1 MITKHEITDGNST
14 GTYLKQF
21 MENYSDMVFY
31 IDPIYGFRKH
41 MMSAYNI
48 HHIPTSDPEFLIE
61 LCDNLIRTT
70 VDDNEQS
77 ALRIL
82 IDHFE
87 MIEFVDQS
95 QKDLLIDKLETLMHL
110 NPNVETVIT
119 SIGKI

>member
-1 MITKHEITDGNST
+1 MITIHEITDGNST

-95 QKDLLIDKLETLMHL
+95 QQDSFMEKLEYLMSL
-110 NPNVETVIT
+110 NPNVETIIT
-119 SIGKI
+119 AIGKI